1 MTSFRAFTT
10 CKRRYWQLKCLRL
23 ASNAFVIIYYSFL
36 TQWRSSVP
44 ISLFT
49 ILQKI
54 HFLSYPSAGTLL
66 LLLEISTRAGCVSWI
81 SAIVLYGAVN
91 NQACWV
97 DPREHRTHQARSF
110 VDPYCRCQ
118 GTELSE
124 EGDIFSVF
132 SGDRICRTL
141 TIVSNAPLM
150 FSDENRRALIC
161 NFLYKSYFQ
170 HSLDGCLTEINK

>member
-1 MTSFRAFTT
+1 MKKLCAHFIVYNPAENTFLIISFGWHIAAAFGNINPS
-10 CKRRYWQLKCLRL
+10 RL
-23 ASNAFVIIYYSFL
+23 CILDFGHCAV
-36 TQWRSSVP
+36 RSCQQSGM
-44 ISLFT
+44 
-49 ILQKI
+49 
-54 HFLSYPSAGTLL
+54 LSRSK
-66 LLLEISTRAGCVSWI
+66 
-81 SAIVLYGAVN
+81 
-91 NQACWV
+91 
-97 DPREHRTHQARSF
+97 EHRTHQARSL

-118 GTELSE
+118 GTQLSE
-124 EGDIFSVF
+124 EGDIFSIF